1 MSRLHLNALLL
12 LLLVLCGLSLVT
24 AQYRARGLF
33 IDLEQVQGVART
45 LEVEWNQLLL
55 EQTNYSRHSLIESA
69 ARNELRMQAAT
80 PARTEYLALPS
91 AVVVDKVPAGG
102 GP

>member
-1 MSRLHLNALLL
+1 MMRNQLNAALL

-33 IDLEQVQGVART
+33 IDLEQVQGAART
-45 LEVEWNQLLL
+45 LEIEWNQLLL
-55 EQTNYSRHSLIESA
+55 EQTSYSKHSLIEA
-69 ARNELRMQAAT
+69 AAKRDLQMQSAT
-80 PARTEYLALPS
+80 PARTEYLPLPAS
-91 AVVVDKVPAGG
+91 PAPETRS